1 MILTDH
7 HPERS
12 DIWKTGVT
20 DSLMGRKALHQQPQ
34 VSVVLIFLDEALYLQ
49 EAVDSVLSQ
58 TCDRW
63 ELLLVDDGST
73 DGSTDIAKV
82 AEWRLPH
89 KVRYLEHERHVN
101 RGMSASRNLGLK
113 YAKGEYVLFLDG
125 DDVLTPEALREQV
138 ALLEDHPEV
147 GMVYGPMHHWFGW
160 NGDSDEQRRDYI
172 QKLDHESDI
181 EIEGPTVLAA
191 FIRNESATPSG
202 NLFRTALV
210 RAVGGFEDKFRGMY
224 EDQVFRVKFCLRFLA
239 YASSR
244 VWYKYRKHPDSTC
257 AQAVKLN
264 QAYDAR
270 GRFLQWA
277 EDFCRHHDV
286 RDARIWIALREALHP
301 YRYPRLARLKK
312 QMVRYKTRVVWRI
325 IEVISP
331 VARRLLPKATR
342 EWIWSYLNRMK
353 SLLAPSGGVKQR
365 VPAVQDQIAVR
376 VERLSKQ
383 YTITVRPGSSQT
395 LSERLH
401 GAFTNIWRSPTETRR
416 EAIWS
421 LQDASFEIMRG
432 EVVGIIGR
440 NGAGKSTLLKI
451 LSRVTEPT
459 SGRVE
464 IFGRVG
470 TLLEVGTGFHPEL
483 SGRDNVYLSG
493 IILGMRK
500 QEIDEKF
507 DEIVAFS
514 GIGKYL
520 DTPVKRYSSGMYVR
534 LAFAVAAHLESEV
547 LIVDEVLSVG
557 DGEFQKKC
565 LSKIQ
570 EMGKQGRTVLVVSHD
585 LPTITRLCHRVILLD
600 KGCLIADG
608 PTGEVVSKYL
618 HGGIH
623 ASSAREWPDRAS
635 APGNDAVRIR
645 AVRIHNDQRATTNVI
660 DISRPF
666 SVELEYEVLQSGLIL
681 APHFGLFNE
690 KGDLL
695 FLSYEVNIAW
705 RDCSR
710 KIGKY
715 VSRGIVPGD
724 LLTEGTYFVSAFC
737 RTLQTREVD
746 IEEHEAVMFQVV
758 ESKQGNSARGNIG
771 GHIPGLI
778 RPLLEWST
786 HFEELTEPIVPCE
799 LINK

>member
-1 MILTDH
+1 
-7 HPERS
+7 
-12 DIWKTGVT
+12 
-20 DSLMGRKALHQQPQ
+20 
-34 VSVVLIFLDEALYLQ
+34 
-49 EAVDSVLSQ
+49 
-58 TCDRW
+58 
-63 ELLLVDDGST
+63 
-73 DGSTDIAKV
+73 
-82 AEWRLPH
+82 
-89 KVRYLEHERHVN
+89 
-101 RGMSASRNLGLK
+101 
-113 YAKGEYVLFLDG
+113 
-125 DDVLTPEALREQV
+125 
-138 ALLEDHPEV
+138 
-147 GMVYGPMHHWFGW
+147 
-160 NGDSDEQRRDYI
+160 
-172 QKLDHESDI
+172 
-181 EIEGPTVLAA
+181 
-191 FIRNESATPSG
+191 
-202 NLFRTALV
+202 
-210 RAVGGFEDKFRGMY
+210 
-224 EDQVFRVKFCLRFLA
+224 
-239 YASSR
+239 
-244 VWYKYRKHPDSTC
+244 
-257 AQAVKLN
+257 
-264 QAYDAR
+264 
-270 GRFLQWA
+270 
-277 EDFCRHHDV
+277 
-286 RDARIWIALREALHP
+286 
-301 YRYPRLARLKK
+301 
-312 QMVRYKTRVVWRI
+312 
-325 IEVISP
+325 
-331 VARRLLPKATR
+331 
-342 EWIWSYLNRMK
+342 MK
-353 SLLAPSGGVKQR
+353 SLVAPAGGVKQR
-365 VPAVQDQIAVR
+365 QPATQDQIAVR

-383 YTITVRPGSSQT
+383 YTITVKPEGSQT

-401 GAFTNIWRSPTETRR
+401 DAFRNIWRSPGETRQ

-421 LQDASFEIMRG
+421 LQDASFEIKRG

-483 SGRDNVYLSG
+483 SGRDNIYLSG
-493 IILGMRK
+493 IILGMKK

-600 KGCLIADG
+600 KGRLVADG
-608 PTGEVVSKYL
+608 PTGDVVSKYL
-618 HGGIH
+618 HGGLH
-623 ASSAREWPDRAS
+623 ASSAREWPDRAN

-645 AVRIHNDQRATTNVI
+645 AVRIHNDRRAIANVI

-666 SVELEYEVLQSGLIL
+666 SVELEYEVLQPGLIL

-695 FLSYEVNIAW
+695 FLAYEVNSAW
-705 RDCSR
+705 RDCPR
-710 KIGKY
+710 TIGKY
-715 VSRGIVPGD
+715 VSQGTVPGH
-724 LLTEGTYFVSAFC
+724 LLTEGTYFVSVFC

-786 HFEELTEPIVPCE
+786 HFEEPAEPIVPCE
-799 LINK
+799 RVNQHSLRNGHLRDRESSPDRRC